1 MTEANTLQP
10 LWDQLV
16 GEDLSGVVFVRDY
29 LQLQFNPP
37 PQVNVYSAAAVVCSN
52 GTTAKFGDV
61 PFANLILSLI
71 GRVVSAVRVVEDHSF
86 CIVFADGSRIEVS
99 LRPDDYRGPEAVD
112 FQGREGRR
120 GVI

>member
-1 MTEANTLQP
+1 MTEADALQP

-37 PQVNVYSAAAVVCSN
+37 PQVNVYSAVVVVSA
-52 GTTAKFGDV
+52 GGATAQFGEG

-71 GRVVSAVRVVEDHSF
+71 GRVVSAASVTEGQSF
-86 CIVFADGSRIEVS
+86 RIAFGDGSTIEVS
-99 LRPDDYRGPEAVD
+99 LRPGDYRGPEAID
-112 FQGREGRR
+112 FQGRDGHRA
-120 GVI
+120 VL